1 MNYQMV
7 PLNENF
13 EIVKEDYY
21 QENSGI
27 IFPNP
32 DAPTG
37 LLVTL
42 DFIEDILKHNP
53 DSIVVIDEAYIDFG
67 GESAVSLLE
76 KYENLL
82 IIQTFSKF
90 RSLAGIRLG
99 VALGNPTLISKL
111 YDVKNSFNSY
121 PLIDWHK

>member
-1 MNYQMV
+1 MLSLIHISVYCELYQMNYQMV

-32 DAPTG
+32 NAPTG

-53 DSIVVIDEAYIDFG
+53 DSIV
-67 GESAVSLLE
+67 AVSYTHL
-76 KYENLL
+76 YNNL
-82 IIQTFSKF
+82 SCY
-90 RSLAGIRLG
+90 A
-99 VALGNPTLISKL
+99 
-111 YDVKNSFNSY
+111 
-121 PLIDWHK
+121 